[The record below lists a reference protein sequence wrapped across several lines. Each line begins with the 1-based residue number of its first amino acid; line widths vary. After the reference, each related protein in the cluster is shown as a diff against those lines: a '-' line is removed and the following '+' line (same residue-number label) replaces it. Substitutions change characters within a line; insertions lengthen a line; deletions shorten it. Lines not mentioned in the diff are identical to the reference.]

1 VKRKRKKQSPSRSE
15 ERPDMMSFYDTL
27 RIEENVC
34 PPDCMVCRKKCVEVK
49 RGKASEGTGIQEFHI
64 PEINVHMANTCNQ
77 CSEPA
82 CLDVCPTGAITKS
95 ATDGIVRIT
104 EAKCLGCG
112 LCDLACPYGGIDFRA
127 GSKKAAKCDLCD
139 GDPQCKKVCPVDAI
153 SLMKARS
160 IVEHFDEDPLL
171 SGSSLCVGCAAET
184 TLRFVLRVMGKD
196 TYLFG
201 APGCAT
207 NVINGMGTKTMVRIP
222 SHMSNMTTVPST
234 MTGVKRYHKKMGKDV
249 RCVAFVGDGC
259 ATDVGFQPLSGAAE
273 RNENIIFITY
283 DNEGYMNTGIQ
294 RSSTTPYGGWTTTT
308 PAMGKRKGKQMPSK
322 NVPLIMAAHDIPY
335 VATAVIGYP
344 EDFLMKL
351 LKAKAVKDGMSYIH
365 ILSPCILGWGYN
377 IPESLDVARAAVETN
392 YFPLWE
398 FERGEYRLTHVVDK
412 PKPISEY
419 TGLLKKFAH
428 LDEKDVEELQRL
440 VDKRFNQIKALT
452 QLQG

>member
-1 VKRKRKKQSPSRSE
+1 MK
-15 ERPDMMSFYDTL
+15 SFYDTL
-27 RIEENVC
+27 HIEENVC
-34 PPDCMVCRKKCVEVK
+34 PPDCTICRTRCAEVK
-49 RGKASEGTGIQEFHI
+49 QGKGSAGNGIREIHV
-64 PEINVHMANTCNQ
+64 PEIGVHAANTCNQ

-82 CLDVCPTGAITKS
+82 CVDVCPTGAITKNE
-95 ATDGIVRIT
+95 TDGIVRIT
-104 EAKCLGCG
+104 QTKCLGCG
-112 LCDLACPYGGIDFRA
+112 LCDLACPYGGIEFDVA
-127 GSKKAAKCDLCD
+127 AKKASKCDLCD
-139 GDPQCKKVCPVDAI
+139 GDPQCIEVCPVHAV
-153 SLMKARS
+153 SFMKARS
-160 IVEHFDEDPLL
+160 VVEHFHEDPLL
-171 SGSSLCVGCAAET
+171 MGSSLCVGCPAET

-207 NVINGMGTKTMVRIP
+207 NVINGMGIRTMVRIP

-234 MTGVKRYHKKMGKDV
+234 MTGVKRYNRKMGRDM

-308 PAMGKRKGKQMPSK
+308 PAMGKRKGKQMTSK

-351 LKAKAVKDGMSYIH
+351 KKAMAVKDGMSYIH
-365 ILSPCILGWGYN
+365 ILSPCILGWGYG
-377 IPESLDVARAAVETN
+377 ISESLDVVRTAVETN

-398 FERGEYRLTHVVDK
+398 YERGEYRLTHVVEK
-412 PKPISEY
+412 PKPITEY
-419 TGLLKKFAH
+419 TKLLKKFAH
-428 LDEKDVEELQRL
+428 LDQQELDELQKI
-440 VDKRFNQIKALT
+440 VNKRFNHIRALT
-452 QLQG
+452 RMERERSGAQLA